1 MKKYILLL
9 ILSVT
14 VVFAYADNGKYKGD
28 INADGDISLADMM
41 ALASDILNTATYNA
55 AHDLN
60 GDKKI
65 DDADL
70 QELAKIILKNIKSPQ
85 SGLDVGIGDWGD
97 GGEFGGSVGVRKRTA
112 ASSNLYSISEI
123 KQDETTH
130 RYYFDI
136 NIAEQN
142 STVFCAAIVNI
153 KLPQNVSFSLGN
165 DNNPI
170 VECNAE
176 GSIAAN
182 HSLYWKPTLQDDGSL
197 RFIVFNNLLTDFS
210 KVTGTIARVY
220 VTSQE
225 TEGVITML
233 PSELATSGN
242 KGVGARVTKT
252 NESAFDLAEISGML
266 GDVDGDKDITTL
278 DVMMLINHILG
289 KNNTNFKKQCADL
302 DKDGDITTIDV
313 MKLINLI
320 LGKQ

>member
-14 VVFAYADNGKYKGD
+14 VVFAYADNSKYKGD
-28 INADGDISLADMM
+28 INTDGDISLADMM
-41 ALASDILNTATYNA
+41 ALASDILNNATYNA

-70 QELAKIILKNIKSPQ
+70 QELAKIILTNIKSPQ

-97 GGEFGGSVGVRKRTA
+97 GGEFGGSVGVRKRVA
-112 ASSNLYSISEI
+112 VSGNLFSISEI

-142 STVFCAAIVNI
+142 STVFCAAIINI
-153 KLPQNVSFSLGN
+153 KLPQNVGFCFGN

-197 RFIVFNNLLTDFS
+197 RFIVFNNQLTDFS
-210 KVTGTIARVY
+210 KATGTMARVY

-233 PSELATSGN
+233 PGELATSGN
-242 KGVGARVTKT
+242 KGVGASVTKT
-252 NESAFDLAEISGML
+252 NESAFDLAEISGIL
-266 GDVDGDKDITTL
+266 GDVNGDKKVTTL
-278 DVMMLINHILG
+278 DVVATRNHILG
-289 KNNTNFKKQCADL
+289 SGAANFKKQSADL
-302 DKDGDITTIDV
+302 NKDGKITTIDV
-313 MKLINLI
+313 VMLINLI
-320 LGKQ
+320 LSK

>member
-1 MKKYILLL
+1 MKKLYLSL
-9 ILSVT
+9 ILAVT

-28 INADGDISLADMM
+28 INADGEISLADMM
-41 ALASDILNTATYNA
+41 ALSADILNNATYNA

-70 QELAKIILKNIKSPQ
+70 QELAKIILTNVKSPQ
-85 SGLDVGIGDWGD
+85 SGLDVGIGDWDD
-97 GGEFGGSVGVRKRTA
+97 GGEYGGSVGVRKRA
-112 ASSNLYSISEI
+112 AVSSNLFSISEI
-123 KQDETTH
+123 KQDETTN

-142 STVFCAAIVNI
+142 STVFCAAIINI

-165 DNNPI
+165 DNNPF
-170 VECNAE
+170 VECNTE

-197 RFIVFNNLLTDFS
+197 RFIVFNNQLTDFS
-210 KVTGTIARVY
+210 KTTGTIARVY
-220 VTSQE
+220 VSSQE
-225 TEGVITML
+225 TEGIITIL

-242 KGVGARVTKT
+242 KGVGASVIKT
-252 NESAFDLAEISGML
+252 NESVFDLAEISGIL
-266 GDVDGDKDITTL
+266 GDVNGDKKITTL
-278 DVMMLINHILG
+278 DVVATTNHILG
-289 KNNTNFKKQCADL
+289 SGTANFKKQSADL
-302 DKDGDITTIDV
+302 NKDGKITTIDV
-313 MKLINLI
+313 VMLINLI

>member
-197 RFIVFNNLLTDFS
+197 RFIVFNNQLTDFS
-210 KVTGTIARVY
+210 KASGTIARVY

-266 GDVDGDKDITTL
+266 GDCNADKVISGI
-278 DVMMLINHILG
+278 DVTYLINHILG
-289 KNNTNFKKQCADL
+289 KTSVNFKENNGDMN
-302 DKDGDITTIDV
+302 KDGNITGVDATL
-313 MKLINLI
+313 LINLI
-320 LGKQ
+320 LGK

>member
-14 VVFAYADNGKYKGD
+14 VVFAYADNSKYKGD

-41 ALASDILNTATYNA
+41 ALASDILNNATYNA

-70 QELAKIILKNIKSPQ
+70 QELAKIILTNIKSPQ

-97 GGEFGGSVGVRKRTA
+97 GGEFGGSVGVRKRAA
-112 ASSNLYSISEI
+112 ASGNLFSISEI
-123 KQDETTH
+123 KQDEPTH

-153 KLPQNVSFSLGN
+153 KLPQNVGFSLGN

-182 HSLYWKPTLQDDGSL
+182 HSLYWKPTLQEDGSL
-197 RFIVFNNLLTDFS
+197 RFIVFNNQLTDFS
-210 KVTGTIARVY
+210 KATGTIARVY

-225 TEGVITML
+225 TEGIITML
-233 PSELATSGN
+233 SGELATSGN
-242 KGVGARVTKT
+242 KGVGASVTKT

-289 KNNTNFKKQCADL
+289 KNNTNFKKQFADL
-302 DKDGDITTIDV
+302 DNDGDITTIDV